1 MIILDDQYRIDADN
15 YGYML
20 YRDGGVNAKGVPI
33 RLGTTFHSTIG
44 QALQSPCTAVQ
55 RDTVQGG
62 TNTLPEAMDVS
73 TALLG
78 GVRRMSDGPK
88 EETVHD

>member
-20 YRDGGVNAKGVPI
+20 YRDGGVNANDVPA
-33 RLGTTFHSTIG
+33 RLGAIDYSTIG

-78 GVRRMSDGPK
+78 GVRRMSDRMD
-88 EETVHD
+88 EEVAHD